1 MKTSQLVL
9 LALGLCFGGCSTPA
23 EQKFTKTK
31 AGVKDQESVKKNP
44 WYDYTHPW
52 LKFSPNAAGQAGVAV
67 PEIAIAEVKKRIG
80 AQPGRKRTEAQK
92 YGVLFELLGP

>member
-1 MKTSQLVL
+1 MKTSLLVM

-52 LKFSPNAAGQAGVAV
+52 LKFYEKEQKAV
-67 PEIAIAEVKKRIG
+67 PEIAIAEI
-80 AQPGRKRTEAQK
+80 
-92 YGVLFELLGP
+92 